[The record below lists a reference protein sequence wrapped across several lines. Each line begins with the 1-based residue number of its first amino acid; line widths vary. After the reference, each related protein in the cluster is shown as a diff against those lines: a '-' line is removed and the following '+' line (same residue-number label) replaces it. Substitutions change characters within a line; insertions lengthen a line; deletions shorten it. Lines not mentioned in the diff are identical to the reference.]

1 MMEFLFKNLP
11 QGWSRSDLDSII
23 SFAIGGDWGKDPEH
37 EASEY
42 IKVLCV
48 RGAEFRHWSSDKG
61 KTASFRKVK
70 ASSLDARVTQCG
82 DILLE
87 ISGGGPEQPVG
98 RTVLIDKEA
107 MAHHENVSKI
117 CTNFLRLLRPSRLI
131 SAAYLNEFLG
141 FFYRSGKVVEY
152 QAGSNNLRNL
162 KFKDYMG
169 IGIPIPPL
177 AEQERIIFKL
187 EELFSELDK
196 GVDNLRTAQQQL
208 KVYRQAL
215 LKHAF
220 EGKLT
225 AEWRAQNPDKLE
237 SAEALLARIQQER
250 EARYQQQLAE
260 WQADQQAWAANDKI
274 GNKPA
279 KPKMPK
285 TLSPLT
291 AEELAELPEL
301 PTGWRWIRPEE
312 IAAPESYSI
321 GIGPFGS
328 NLKVEDYR
336 ESGIPLIFVRNITR
350 SDFTRDLKYID
361 HSKYLELEAHSVK
374 PLDLVITKMGDPP
387 GDCEIYPAESP
398 MAVLTADCLKFRLW
412 ADFADHQLYKSCIN
426 SNLVRKQLGLITK
439 GVAQKKISVD
449 RFKTIYL
456 PLMCVNEQKQISREL
471 DEKFSVIDQLET
483 TIATALQQAEA
494 LRQSILKKAFS
505 GQLVPQHPDDEPAS
519 VLLERIRAER
529 ATQPQAR
536 GRKPKASA

>member
-1 MMEFLFKNLP
+1 MMSERVEKVQVKEQALPNGWVKLKLSVALKPRGEKVSPADFPNLP
-11 QGWSRSDLDSII
+11 FIGMNNVEANTTKII
-23 SFAIGGDWGKDPEH
+23 GSTP
-37 EASEY
+37 
-42 IKVLCV
+42 
-48 RGAEFRHWSSDKG
+48 
-61 KTASFRKVK
+61 
-70 ASSLDARVTQCG
+70 AREMKSNAARFYKG
-82 DILLE
+82 DILY
-87 ISGGGPEQPVG
+87 G
-98 RTVLIDKEA
+98 R
-107 MAHHENVSKI
+107 
-117 CTNFLRLLRPSRLI
+117 LRP
-131 SAAYLNEFLG
+131 YLNKVAQPKSDGLASAEFIVFPQNDLIKNS
-141 FFYRSGKVVEY
+141 FLKYRLNARDFVNFASHLNEGDRPRVSFE
-152 QAGSNNLRNL
+152 QIGDFNLL
-162 KFKDYMG
+162 V
-169 IGIPIPPL
+169 PP
-177 AEQERIIFKL
+177 ATEQNRITNKL
-187 EELFSELDK
+187 DELFSELDK
-196 GVDNLRTAQQQL
+196 GVENLCTAQQQL

>member
-1 MMEFLFKNLP
+1 MMEFLFENLP
-11 QGWSRSDLDSII
+11 QGWSRADLDSII

-42 IKVLCV
+42 IKVLCI

-70 ASSLDARVTQCG
+70 ASSLDARVIQCG

-141 FFYRSGKVVEY
+141 FFYKSGKVVEY

-196 GVDNLRTAQQQL
+196 GVENLRTAQQQL

-225 AEWRAQNPDKLE
+225 AGWRAQNPDKLE
-237 SAEALLARIQQER
+237 SAEVLLSRIQQER
-250 EARYQQQLAE
+250 EVRYRQQLAE
-260 WQADQQAWAANDKI
+260 WQAAQQAWEASGKT
-274 GNKPA
+274 GSKPA
-279 KPKMPK
+279 KPKVPK
-285 TLSPLT
+285 VLPALT
-291 AEELAELPEL
+291 AEELSELPEL
-301 PTGWRWIRPEE
+301 PASWQWVRIGEVFGVYVGATPSRSNQNYWGGVIPWVSSGEVAFCRIKSTKERITEAGYINTSTEIHPSGTVMLAMIGEGKTRGQAAILDVAAAHNQNTAAIRVSESGC
-312 IAAPESYSI
+312 APEFLY
-321 GIGPFGS
+321 FY
-328 NLKVEDYR
+328 LCLQYE
-336 ESGIPLIFVRNITR
+336 ITR
-350 SDFTRDLKYID
+350 KLGSGNNQKALNKERVSDIRIPFFSLA
-361 HSKYLELEAHSVK
+361 EQQA
-374 PLDLVITKMGDPP
+374 LV
-387 GDCEIYPAESP
+387 
-398 MAVLTADCLKFRLW
+398 
-412 ADFADHQLYKSCIN
+412 QL
-426 SNLVRKQLGLITK
+426 V
-439 GVAQKKISVD
+439 
-449 RFKTIYL
+449 
-456 PLMCVNEQKQISREL
+456 
-471 DEKFSVIDQLET
+471 DEKLSVIDQLEHTIT
-483 TIATALQQAEA
+483 TSLQQAEA

-519 VLLERIRAER
+519 VLLERIRVECA
-529 ATQPQAR
+529 AQQPTARR
-536 GRKPKASA
+536 GRQRGAEA